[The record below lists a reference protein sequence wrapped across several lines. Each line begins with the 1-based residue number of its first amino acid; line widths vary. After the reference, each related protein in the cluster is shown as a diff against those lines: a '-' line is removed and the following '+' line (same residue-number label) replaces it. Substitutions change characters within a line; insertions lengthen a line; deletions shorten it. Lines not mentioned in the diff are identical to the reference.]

1 MAIEMEVSLGNMLH
15 ETFRDKSY
23 RIILGTSTTAGQ
35 RFDVLLM
42 TLIVLSSVVV
52 ILSSIESF
60 SQQYG
65 LWLLRIEWTVTV
77 IFTIEYLLRIYA
89 SPWPRRYIF
98 SFYGLVDLLS
108 FLPSYLAFFFTGD
121 SYWLIVRLLRLL
133 RVFRVPGLFMYL
145 AEVNLLIRSI
155 YASRRKLLIL
165 VTVVTLLNIIL
176 GCLLFVLEGQVE
188 SIPAGIQRILITM
201 MFLET
206 EHLLPQTMLGQF
218 ILLSA
223 RFMGWATIATL
234 TGIFTVQIAREMQ
247 VQIEARRCD
256 NCGRMHHD
264 VEAKFCLQ
272 CGAAIKP

>member
-1 MAIEMEVSLGNMLH
+1 MLH
-15 ETFRDKSY
+15 ETFRDKTY
-23 RIILGTSTTAGQ
+23 RIILGTSTVAGQ

-52 ILSSIESF
+52 SLSSLESF

-65 LWLLRIEWTVTV
+65 LWLQRIEWIVTV

-98 SFYGLVDLLS
+98 SFYGVVDLLS
-108 FLPSYLAFFFTGD
+108 FLPFYLAFFFTGD

-133 RVFRVPGLFMYL
+133 RIFRVPGLFMYL

-165 VTVVTLLNIIL
+165 CTVVTLLNIIL
-176 GCLLFVLEGQVE
+176 GSFLFVMESQVE
-188 SIPAGIQRILITM
+188 SIPAGIQRILTTM
-201 MFLET
+201 LFLEADQ
-206 EHLLPQTMLGQF
+206 LLPQTIIGEC
-218 ILLSA
+218 ILLFA
-223 RFMGWATIATL
+223 RIMGWVSIAAL
-234 TGIFTVQIAREMQ
+234 TGIFTVQISREMQ
-247 VQIEARRCD
+247 SQIEARRCD

-272 CGAAIKP
+272 CGAAIKQ